1 MNHDKG
7 STLRER
13 VNQYLCGHALRGN
26 AFVAEVDAAEA
37 DHANAAITEMNGV
50 SAAMGEDAELREYQ
64 ISRAKQELRSAKEK
78 LDSLKQKIAE
88 ANY

>member
-1 MNHDKG
+1 M
-7 STLRER
+7 
-13 VNQYLCGHALRGN
+13 
-26 AFVAEVDAAEA
+26 AELDAAEA

-50 SAAMGEDAELREYQ
+50 SAAMVEDAELREYQ